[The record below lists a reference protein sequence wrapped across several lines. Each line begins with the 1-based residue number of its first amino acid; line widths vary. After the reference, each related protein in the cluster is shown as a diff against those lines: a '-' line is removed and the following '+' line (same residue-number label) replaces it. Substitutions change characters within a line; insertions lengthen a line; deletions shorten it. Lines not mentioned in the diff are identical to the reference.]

1 MHGSRGIPGDWRKEK
16 VHGGGMVL
24 DWGVHLLDQ
33 ILYLYG
39 DRKIETVYASLTHIT
54 NQEVDDG
61 FTTILTFE
69 GGTEVLVE
77 VGTNNYI
84 SLPRWYVLGEDGTA
98 VIRDWQLM
106 VRSYGKQA

>member
-1 MHGSRGIPGDWRKEK
+1 MCIR
-16 VHGGGMVL
+16 
-24 DWGVHLLDQ
+24 
-33 ILYLYG
+33 
-39 DRKIETVYASLTHIT
+39 DR
-54 NQEVDDG
+54 

-98 VIRDWQLM
+98 VIRDWQLNGEIIRKTGITEEK
-106 VRSYGKQA
+106 VVPVKTAAGPVSYTHLSRCLKMWQGILLL